1 MVSGSFS
8 RTLREKCPCS
18 ELFWSAFSRIR
29 TEYGDIYSVSLRIQ
43 SECEKMQS
51 RITPDKDTFY
61 AVKDPWKR
69 EKIL

>member
-8 RTLREKCPCS
+8 QTLREKCPCS

-61 AVKDPWKR
+61 AVKDP
-69 EKIL
+69 